1 MIRPRL
7 TAPRFSDAR
16 LTDARPNTPRAVAA
30 WVMFALAVIC
40 GAGPALAQQQSR
52 IVLSEGD
59 GQTLRLPE
67 NTATVFV
74 ADPLIADAQ
83 ALSPTT
89 VFVTGYTPGRTNIVV
104 MSEDESEIVQY
115 EVTVVPAGGSA
126 EAMLPPSVVS
136 RQARGVAILSG
147 SVNDVDE
154 ARGVAQA
161 QRAYN
166 AQGATVQDNS
176 VYMGGT
182 QISLRVRFVE
192 ASRSELQRLGVNLA
206 AVGSSTSGPI
216 RVTTALTDPTGYLAG
231 AVASQPSIGGR
242 ISAGS
247 MTIDSLIDALEQRG
261 AVQILSEPTLTTV
274 SGRRASFQ
282 AGGEIGYPVNQGDGV
297 ISAAFKQYG
306 VSIDFLPTLLPNKRI
321 ALEVKPEVSFL
332 DPNSTVAVNGFS
344 VPGLSVRRA
353 DTTVELAS
361 GQTFAIAGLYE
372 QYSENTRRGV
382 PGLSGVLGNSNRQRR
397 ERELIIFI
405 TPYIADATNVTAP
418 KATRRPAR
426 NAVGFIT
433 R

>member
-1 MIRPRL
+1 MIRRP
-7 TAPRFSDAR
+7 AFSRNFFRCLAVV
-16 LTDARPNTPRAVAA
+16 ASAVVAAVA
-30 WVMFALAVIC
+30 FHT
-40 GAGPALAQQQSR
+40 PAQAQAQSR
-52 IVLSEGD
+52 SQIVLTEGD
-59 GQTLRLPE
+59 GQVVRLPAD
-67 NTATVFV
+67 TTTVFV
-74 ADPLIADAQ
+74 ADPAIADAQ
-83 ALSPTT
+83 ALTADSI
-89 VFVTGYTPGRTNIVV
+89 FVTGYAPGRTNIVA
-104 MSEDESEIVQY
+104 MSEDGNQVAQHQ
-115 EVTVVPAGGSA
+115 VNVLPASGGA
-126 EAMLPPSVVS
+126 EAMLPSSVVS
-136 RQARGVAILSG
+136 RQDRGIAIMSG
-147 SVNDVDE
+147 STNDVSE

-161 QRAYN
+161 ERAYN
-166 AQGATVQDNS
+166 SQDVAVQDNS

-216 RVTTALTDPTGYLAG
+216 RVTTALSDPTGYLLGGTAT
-231 AVASQPSIGGR
+231 SPSIGGR
-242 ISAGS
+242 ISAGR

-306 VSIDFLPTLLPNKRI
+306 VSIDFTPTLLPNKRI

-332 DPNSTVAVNGFS
+332 DESSTVSIDGFS

-353 DTTVELAS
+353 DTTVELGS

-372 QYSENTRRGV
+372 QYSENSRRGV
-382 PGLSGVLGNSNRQRR
+382 PGLSGVLGNSARNRR

-405 TPYIADATNVTAP
+405 TPYISDAANVVAP
-418 KATRRPAR
+418 TPTRRATR
-426 NAVGFIT
+426 NTVGFIT